1 MCFQGFLRQPLG
13 WGLGPREGTGG
24 GWSRRPVR
32 RPGGGLARG
41 RGAGTR
47 RRRGRKQRSG
57 SGRDLEGERLIHS
70 VPITCG
76 SHVSDSLV
84 APQIGTRG
92 AFSGVHGTCGAA
104 ELFESPRHARS
115 QLRRTRASALVLQA
129 SPSPVRFAP
138 RSSHLVLLLGGFT
151 SRRGPQAWCRSATW
165 FVSTGRPSS
174 TPRRRHGG

>member
-1 MCFQGFLRQPLG
+1 MRGR
-13 WGLGPREGTGG
+13 G

-41 RGAGTR
+41 RGAGTGQR
-47 RRRGRKQRSG
+47 WGRKQRWG

-84 APQIGTRG
+84 APQISTRG

-104 ELFESPRHARS
+104 ELLESPRHARS

-129 SPSPVRFAP
+129 NPSPVHLASRFLD
-138 RSSHLVLLLGGFT
+138 LVLLLGGFT
-151 SRRGPQAWCRSATW
+151 SRCGPQAWCRSAMW
-165 FVSTGRPSS
+165 FVSTGRPSG
-174 TPRRRHGG
+174 TPRGVPRERHGG